1 MHVTQKSA
9 ENEIVYSTVGSW
21 IVCKSP
27 DYGFLFQGGRWAVV
41 AAYRGTLNFVSPPAL
56 SLRSGC
62 DGKTNLALSLRSGCD
77 VETPVALS
85 LRSGCDVASFL
96 GLSQG
101 REVLLYTP
109 PPPVSPAPAAFI
121 HIIILLD
128 GPGPVPLPQT
138 N

>member
-1 MHVTQKSA
+1 M
-9 ENEIVYSTVGSW
+9 GSH
-21 IVCKSP
+21 S
-27 DYGFLFQGGRWAVV
+27 YGPGICA
-41 AAYRGTLNFVSPPAL
+41 FVSPPAL

-62 DGKTNLALSLRSGCD
+62 DDKTNLALSLRSGCD

-109 PPPVSPAPAAFI
+109 HLPYRPPQRLLF
-121 HIIILLD
+121 IIL
-128 GPGPVPLPQT
+128 QFSNT
-138 N
+138 STF